1 MQFLYRGH
9 PEIGVRL
16 ELPIKPRRSGFLRP
30 DTQEI
35 GTRGTNA
42 SVKIIS
48 VTIMAITVMAVAI
61 ATVAR
66 ATVAGFEGQAPT
78 HDGLF
83 SILGLKSKL
92 GMSGCA
98 LHRSQITT

>member
-1 MQFLYRGH
+1 M
-9 PEIGVRL
+9 RL

-66 ATVAGFEGQAPT
+66 ATVAGFEGQAPA

-83 SILGLKSKL
+83 SILGLKSKP
-92 GMSGCA
+92 GMSGSA
-98 LHRSQITT
+98 LHRT

>member
-35 GTRGTNA
+35 GTRSTSA
-42 SVKIIS
+42 TVKVIS
-48 VTIMAITVMAVAI
+48 LTIMAITVMAVAI
-61 ATVAR
+61 ANVAMT
-66 ATVAGFEGQAPT
+66 TVAGFEGQAPA
-78 HDGLF
+78 HDRLF
-83 SILGLKSKL
+83 SILGLKSKPV
-92 GMSGCA
+92 MSGSA
-98 LHRSQITT
+98 LHRT